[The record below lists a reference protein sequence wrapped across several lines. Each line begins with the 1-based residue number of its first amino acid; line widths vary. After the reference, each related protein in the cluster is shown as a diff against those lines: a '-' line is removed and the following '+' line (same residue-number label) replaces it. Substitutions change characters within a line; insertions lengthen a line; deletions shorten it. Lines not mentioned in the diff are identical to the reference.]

1 MTTTTATIKVFA
13 GYIQAE
19 KLRVDNQR
27 FRIDTETRP
36 IFICGPSREHAMS
49 RCQQEALERLPKTQ
63 GWKNHHWD
71 LTEAEGVT
79 IGEIPSEYAYAAGIS

>member
-1 MTTTTATIKVFA
+1 MTMTIKVFA

-19 KLRVDNQR
+19 RLRVDNQR

-36 IFICGPSREHAMS
+36 IIIYGPSREHAMAS
-49 RCQQEALERLPKTQ
+49 CHNEALERLPKVQ

-79 IGEIPSEYAYAAGIS
+79 INEIPTEYAYAAGIS

>member
-1 MTTTTATIKVFA
+1 MATLKVFA

-36 IFICGPSREHAMS
+36 VVIYGPSREDAMG
-49 RCQQEALERLPKTQ
+49 RCQNEALERLPKNQ

-71 LTEAEGVT
+71 VAEAEGIT
-79 IGEIPSEYAYAAGIS
+79 IEH